1 MHRFGLG
8 CAVRD
13 RNGVGAAVIL
23 VRKPS
28 ALTLHGW
35 IEGLFPPRDKKSP
48 HERREGARRA
58 AGHVAWSPAGQQAG
72 FLMAGIFRMP
82 AGLTIKDER

>member
-8 CAVRD
+8 CVATD
-13 RNGVGAAVIL
+13 RNGVGAAVRL

-28 ALTLHGW
+28 VLTFYGW
-35 IEGLFPPRDKKSP
+35 IEGLFRPRDKKSP
-48 HERREGARRA
+48 HGPREDARRA
-58 AGHVAWSPAGQQAG
+58 AGHVAWSPAGQRAG